1 MAWFIENFE
10 VQRGYFPPSY
20 DFKPLPELI
29 ELIKAAGGFAIV
41 AHPHGCLDDIDDI
54 KVLRTGEYCVSID
67 KALNDV
73 DYWFDKDGNL
83 TQKLRD

>member
-1 MAWFIENFE
+1 VTDI
-10 VQRGYFPPSY
+10 
-20 DFKPLPELI
+20 LPANAVNYLDVED
-29 ELIKAAGGFAIV
+29 
-41 AHPHGCLDDIDDI
+41 CLDDIDDI